1 MKIGRVDATGLRV
14 SVPFDEFGV
23 DRIVALNVCHVEVE
37 TDDGLIGY
45 GFTAIVEGEVVANIV
60 NAVAGPLI
68 LGEDPMA
75 NERIWERLYWKMS
88 PRGQTG
94 YASHAI
100 AAIDVALWDIKGK
113 YLNQPVWRLLGGA
126 RGKVETY
133 ATFGFPVFDREQL
146 AEAARTWQSRGHRK
160 LKMVVAN
167 EALPNR
173 DTVRPVDDII
183 REDAMR
189 VRAVREAIGDDV
201 DLFIDA
207 NCRLD
212 PFQAR
217 KLTEL
222 IEDCG
227 VTYFEEPITHNDV
240 RQLAKLRQLTSIPLA
255 AGQNEGLAW
264 RFRDMLVHEAV
275 DYLQPNVVIGGGFTQ
290 CVKIAGMA
298 AAFNVPICNGGA
310 WMHHNMHLHAGVA
323 NGTMVRAPLCRDRD
337 LQADVS
343 RSPRAGRRLAHLARD
358 TWPRLHARPRRDPR
372 APQDVIGAES
382 RRGARRASKPA

>member
-1 MKIGRVDATGLRV
+1 MKIARVDATGLRV
-14 SVPFDEFGV
+14 SVPFRDFGIDLSV
-23 DRIVALNVCHVEVE
+23 PLNVCHVEVE

-45 GFTAIVEGEVVANIV
+45 GFTAIVEGEVVAHIV

-126 RGKVETY
+126 RSRVQTY

-146 AEAARTWQSRGHRK
+146 ADAARTWRSKGNRR
-160 LKMVVAN
+160 LKMVVGN

-173 DTVRPVDDII
+173 DTIRPVDDVI

-189 VRAVREAIGDDV
+189 VRAVREAVGDDV
-201 DLFIDA
+201 DLFMDA

-217 KLTEL
+217 KLAEMV
-222 IEDCG
+222 EDCR
-227 VTYFEEPITHNDV
+227 VAYFEEPITHNDV
-240 RQLAKLRQLTSIPLA
+240 RQLANLRRLTNIPLA

-323 NGTMVRAPLCRDRD
+323 NGTMVEHHYVATEICKQMYRD
-337 LQADVS
+337 LPEPVDGWLTLPETPGLGFA
-343 RSPRAGRRLAHLARD
+343 P
-358 TWPRLHARPRRDPR
+358 DPDAIR
-372 APQDVIGAES
+372 ELPKTG
-382 RRGARRASKPA
+382 

>member
-1 MKIGRVDATGLRV
+1 MKIARVDATGLRV
-14 SVPFDEFGV
+14 SVPFDDFGI
-23 DRIVALNVCHVEVE
+23 DRTVALNVCHVEVE
-37 TDDGLIGY
+37 TDDGLTGY

-60 NAVAGPLI
+60 NAVAGPMI
-68 LGEDPMA
+68 VGEDPMA

-126 RGKVETY
+126 RSKVQTY

-146 AEAARTWQSRGHRK
+146 AEAARTSMSKGNRR
-160 LKMVVAN
+160 LKMVVGN

-173 DTVRPVDDII
+173 DTIRPVDDVI

-189 VRAVREAIGDDV
+189 VRAVRKAVGDEV

-217 KLTEL
+217 KLTRL

-227 VTYFEEPITHNDV
+227 VAYFEEPITHNDV
-240 RQLAKLRQLTSIPLA
+240 RQLAKLRRLTNIPIA

-298 AAFNVPICNGGA
+298 GAFNVPICNGGA

-323 NGTMVRAPLCRDRD
+323 NGTMVEHHYVATEICKQMYRD
-337 LQADVS
+337 LPEPVDGWLTLPETPGLGFDPDLDAI
-343 RSPRAGRRLAHLARD
+343 RELPR
-358 TWPRLHARPRRDPR
+358 T
-372 APQDVIGAES
+372 
-382 RRGARRASKPA
+382 

>member
-1 MKIGRVDATGLRV
+1 MKIARVDAAGLRV
-14 SVPFDEFGV
+14 SVPFDDLGI
-23 DRIVALNVCHVEVE
+23 DRTVALNVCHVEVE
-37 TDDGLIGY
+37 TDDGLVGY
-45 GFTAIVEGEVVANIV
+45 GFTAIVEGEVVAHIV
-60 NAVAGPLI
+60 SAVAGPLI

-100 AAIDVALWDIKGK
+100 AAIDLALWDIKGK

-126 RGKVETY
+126 RSRVQTY

-146 AEAARTWQSRGHRK
+146 AEAARTWRSKGNRR
-160 LKMVVAN
+160 LKMVVGN

-173 DTVRPVDDII
+173 DTVRPVDDVI

-189 VRAVREAIGDDV
+189 VRAVREAVGDDV
-201 DLFIDA
+201 DLFMDA

-217 KLTEL
+217 KLAGMV
-222 IEDCG
+222 EDCG
-227 VTYFEEPITHNDV
+227 VSYFEEPITHNDV
-240 RQLAKLRQLTSIPLA
+240 RQLAKLRRLTNIPLA

-323 NGTMVRAPLCRDRD
+323 NGTMVEHHHVATEICKQMYRD
-337 LQADVS
+337 LPEPVDGWLALPETPGLGF
-343 RSPRAGRRLAHLARD
+343 SPDLDAIAEL
-358 TWPRLHARPRRDPR
+358 PRT
-372 APQDVIGAES
+372 G
-382 RRGARRASKPA
+382 

>member
-1 MKIGRVDATGLRV
+1 MKIARVDATGLRV
-14 SVPFDEFGV
+14 SVPFDDFGI
-23 DRIVALNVCHVEVE
+23 DRTVALNVCHVEVE
-37 TDDGLIGY
+37 TGDGLTGY

-60 NAVAGPLI
+60 NAVAGPMI
-68 LGEDPMA
+68 VGEDPMA

-126 RGKVETY
+126 RSKVQTY

-146 AEAARTWQSRGHRK
+146 AEAARTSMSKGNRR
-160 LKMVVAN
+160 LKMVVGN

-173 DTVRPVDDII
+173 DTIRPVDDVI

-189 VRAVREAIGDDV
+189 VRAVRKAVGDEA

-217 KLTEL
+217 KLTRL

-227 VTYFEEPITHNDV
+227 VAYFEEPITHNDV
-240 RQLAKLRQLTSIPLA
+240 RQLAKLRRLTNIPIA

-298 AAFNVPICNGGA
+298 GAFNVPICNGGA

-323 NGTMVRAPLCRDRD
+323 NGTMVEHHYVATEICKQMYRD
-337 LQADVS
+337 LPEPVDGWLTLPETPGLGFDPDLDAI
-343 RSPRAGRRLAHLARD
+343 RELPR
-358 TWPRLHARPRRDPR
+358 T
-372 APQDVIGAES
+372 
-382 RRGARRASKPA
+382 

>member
-1 MKIGRVDATGLRV
+1 MKIARVDATGLRV
-14 SVPFDEFGV
+14 SVPFDDFGL
-23 DRIVALNVCHVEVE
+23 DRTVALNVCHVEVE
-37 TDDGLIGY
+37 TGDGLTGY

-60 NAVAGPLI
+60 NAVAGPMI
-68 LGEDPMA
+68 VGEDPMA

-126 RGKVETY
+126 RSKVQTY

-146 AEAARTWQSRGHRK
+146 AEAARTSMSKGNRR
-160 LKMVVAN
+160 LKMVVGN

-173 DTVRPVDDII
+173 DTMRPVDDVI

-189 VRAVREAIGDDV
+189 VKAVRKAVGDEV

-217 KLTEL
+217 KLTRL

-227 VTYFEEPITHNDV
+227 VAYFEEPITHNDV
-240 RQLAKLRQLTSIPLA
+240 RQLAKLRRLTNIPIA

-298 AAFNVPICNGGA
+298 GAFNVPICNGGA

-323 NGTMVRAPLCRDRD
+323 NGTMVEHHYVATEICKQMYRD
-337 LQADVS
+337 LPEPVDGWLTLPETPGLGFDPDLDAI
-343 RSPRAGRRLAHLARD
+343 RELPR
-358 TWPRLHARPRRDPR
+358 T
-372 APQDVIGAES
+372 
-382 RRGARRASKPA
+382 

>member
-1 MKIGRVDATGLRV
+1 MKIARVDATGLRV
-14 SVPFDEFGV
+14 SVPFDDFGI
-23 DRIVALNVCHVEVE
+23 DRTVALNVCHVEVE
-37 TDDGLIGY
+37 TGDGLTGY

-60 NAVAGPLI
+60 NAVAGPMI
-68 LGEDPMA
+68 VGEDPMA

-126 RGKVETY
+126 RSKVQTY

-146 AEAARTWQSRGHRK
+146 AEAARTSMSKGNRR
-160 LKMVVAN
+160 LKMVVGN

-173 DTVRPVDDII
+173 DTIRPVDDVI

-189 VRAVREAIGDDV
+189 VKAVRKAVGDEV

-217 KLTEL
+217 KLTRL

-227 VTYFEEPITHNDV
+227 VAYFEEPITHNDV
-240 RQLAKLRQLTSIPLA
+240 RQLAKLRRLTNIPIA

-298 AAFNVPICNGGA
+298 GAFNVPICNGGA

-323 NGTMVRAPLCRDRD
+323 NGTMVEHHYVATEICKQMYRD
-337 LQADVS
+337 LPEPVDGWLTLPETPGLGFDPDLDAI
-343 RSPRAGRRLAHLARD
+343 RELPR
-358 TWPRLHARPRRDPR
+358 T
-372 APQDVIGAES
+372 
-382 RRGARRASKPA
+382 

>member
-1 MKIGRVDATGLRV
+1 MKIARVDATGLRV
-14 SVPFDEFGV
+14 SVPFDDFGI
-23 DRIVALNVCHVEVE
+23 DRTVALNVCHVEVE
-37 TDDGLIGY
+37 TGDGLTGY

-60 NAVAGPLI
+60 NAVAGPMI
-68 LGEDPMA
+68 VGEDPMA

-126 RGKVETY
+126 RSKVQTY

-146 AEAARTWQSRGHRK
+146 AEAARTSMSKGNRR
-160 LKMVVAN
+160 LKMVVGN

-173 DTVRPVDDII
+173 DTIRPVDDVI

-189 VRAVREAIGDDV
+189 VRAVRRAVGDEV

-217 KLTEL
+217 KLTRL

-227 VTYFEEPITHNDV
+227 VAYFEEPITHNDV
-240 RQLAKLRQLTSIPLA
+240 RQLAKLRRLTNIPIA

-298 AAFNVPICNGGA
+298 GAFNVPICNGGA

-323 NGTMVRAPLCRDRD
+323 NGTMVEHHYVATEICKQMYRD
-337 LQADVS
+337 LPEPVDGWLTLPETPGLGFDPDLDAI
-343 RSPRAGRRLAHLARD
+343 RELPR
-358 TWPRLHARPRRDPR
+358 T
-372 APQDVIGAES
+372 
-382 RRGARRASKPA
+382 

>member
-1 MKIGRVDATGLRV
+1 MKIARVDATGLRV
-14 SVPFDEFGV
+14 SVPFDDFGL
-23 DRIVALNVCHVEVE
+23 DRTVALNVCHVEVE
-37 TDDGLIGY
+37 TDDGLTGY

-60 NAVAGPLI
+60 NAVAGPMI
-68 LGEDPMA
+68 VGEDPMA

-126 RGKVETY
+126 RSKVQTY

-146 AEAARTWQSRGHRK
+146 AEAARTSMSKGNRR
-160 LKMVVAN
+160 LKMVVGN

-173 DTVRPVDDII
+173 DTIRPVDDVI

-189 VRAVREAIGDDV
+189 VRAVRKAVGDEV

-212 PFQAR
+212 PYQAR
-217 KLTEL
+217 KLTRL

-227 VTYFEEPITHNDV
+227 VAYFEEPITHNDV
-240 RQLAKLRQLTSIPLA
+240 RQLAKLRRLTNIPIA

-298 AAFNVPICNGGA
+298 GAFNVPICNGGA

-323 NGTMVRAPLCRDRD
+323 NGTMVEHHYVATEICKQMYRD
-337 LQADVS
+337 LPEPVDGWLTLPETPGLGFDPDLDAI
-343 RSPRAGRRLAHLARD
+343 RELPR
-358 TWPRLHARPRRDPR
+358 T
-372 APQDVIGAES
+372 
-382 RRGARRASKPA
+382 

>member
-1 MKIGRVDATGLRV
+1 MKIARVDATGLRV
-14 SVPFDEFGV
+14 SVPFDDFGL
-23 DRIVALNVCHVEVE
+23 DRTVALNVCHVEVE
-37 TDDGLIGY
+37 TGDGLTGY

-60 NAVAGPLI
+60 NAVAGPMI
-68 LGEDPMA
+68 VGEDPMA

-126 RGKVETY
+126 RSKVQTY

-146 AEAARTWQSRGHRK
+146 AEAARTSMSKGNRR
-160 LKMVVAN
+160 LKMVVGN

-173 DTVRPVDDII
+173 DTIRPVDDVI

-189 VRAVREAIGDDV
+189 VRAVRKAVGDEV

-217 KLTEL
+217 KLTRL

-227 VTYFEEPITHNDV
+227 VAYFEEPITHNDV
-240 RQLAKLRQLTSIPLA
+240 RQLAKLRRLTNIPIA

-298 AAFNVPICNGGA
+298 GAFNVPICNGGA

-323 NGTMVRAPLCRDRD
+323 NGTMVEHHYVATEICKQMYRD
-337 LQADVS
+337 LPEPVDGWLTLPETPGLGFDPDLDAI
-343 RSPRAGRRLAHLARD
+343 RELPR
-358 TWPRLHARPRRDPR
+358 T
-372 APQDVIGAES
+372 
-382 RRGARRASKPA
+382 

>member
-1 MKIGRVDATGLRV
+1 MKIARVDATGLRV
-14 SVPFDEFGV
+14 SVPFDDFGL
-23 DRIVALNVCHVEVE
+23 DRTVALNVCHVEVE
-37 TDDGLIGY
+37 TDDGLTGY

-60 NAVAGPLI
+60 NAVAGPMI
-68 LGEDPMA
+68 VGEDPMA

-126 RGKVETY
+126 RSKVQTY

-146 AEAARTWQSRGHRK
+146 AEAARTSMSKGNRR
-160 LKMVVAN
+160 LKMVVGN

-173 DTVRPVDDII
+173 DTIRPVDDVI

-189 VRAVREAIGDDV
+189 VRAVRKAVGDEV

-217 KLTEL
+217 KLTRL

-227 VTYFEEPITHNDV
+227 VAYFEEPITHNDV
-240 RQLAKLRQLTSIPLA
+240 RQLAKLRRLTNIPIA

-298 AAFNVPICNGGA
+298 GAFNVPICNGGA

-323 NGTMVRAPLCRDRD
+323 NGTMVEHHYVATEICKQMYRD
-337 LQADVS
+337 LPEPVDGWLTLPETPGLGFDPDLDAI
-343 RSPRAGRRLAHLARD
+343 RELPR
-358 TWPRLHARPRRDPR
+358 T
-372 APQDVIGAES
+372 
-382 RRGARRASKPA
+382 